1 MSEENLLVIDTSAGL
16 TTPKEEVAE
25 PLPVYDENLPMLSAP
40 IPDYDIRKL
49 PNPLMTKLINR
60 MKLTKDIFNGIGLS
74 ANQCGVFERVFVI
87 GVGEN
92 SWACINPKIVAKA
105 PSTIKDTEGCLSFPG
120 LGLKIDRPE
129 WIEAEFYNENGE
141 LVQMRM
147 EGLTARCFQHELDH
161 MNGVLYTHRAK
172 PLALQMAMKRRAK
185 LSEKRRRLQKQLMTK
200 VKNVTKQLARIR

>member
-1 MSEENLLVIDTSAGL
+1 
-16 TTPKEEVAE
+16 
-25 PLPVYDENLPMLSAP
+25 
-40 IPDYDIRKL
+40 
-49 PNPLMTKLINR
+49 

-147 EGLTARCFQHELDH
+147 EGLTARCYQHELDH
-161 MNGVLYTHRAK
+161 MNGIKFTSHVK
-172 PLALQMAMKRRAK
+172 PVAL
-185 LSEKRRRLQKQLMTK
+185 
-200 VKNVTKQLARIR
+200 QLAREKQKKLIKTVSRRKK

>member
-16 TTPKEEVAE
+16 TTPKEEVVE
-25 PLPVYDENLPMLSAP
+25 PLPVYDEHQPMLSAP

-141 LVQMRM
+141 LVHMRM
-147 EGLTARCFQHELDH
+147 DGLTARCYQHELDH
-161 MNGVLYTHRAK
+161 MNGIKFTSHVK
-172 PLALQMAMKRRAK
+172 PVAL
-185 LSEKRRRLQKQLMTK
+185 
-200 VKNVTKQLARIR
+200 QLAREKQKKLIKTVSRRKK

>member
-16 TTPKEEVAE
+16 TTQKEEVVE

-147 EGLTARCFQHELDH
+147 EGLTARCYQHELDH
-161 MNGVLYTHRAK
+161 MNGIKFTSHVK
-172 PLALQMAMKRRAK
+172 PVAL
-185 LSEKRRRLQKQLMTK
+185 
-200 VKNVTKQLARIR
+200 QLAREKQKKLIKTVSRRKK

>member
-147 EGLTARCFQHELDH
+147 EGLTARCYQHELDH
-161 MNGVLYTHRAK
+161 MNGIKFTSHVK
-172 PLALQMAMKRRAK
+172 PVAL
-185 LSEKRRRLQKQLMTK
+185 
-200 VKNVTKQLARIR
+200 QLAREKQKKLIKTVSRRKK